1 MMSDSDNMK
10 PVKILLVEDNPGDI
24 RLTTE
29 ALKDSKI
36 RNTLEVVQD
45 GNEALDYLNKR
56 GKYKDVTIPDLV
68 LLDLDLPNTTGREV
82 LKIVKQ
88 DPKLKRIPLVILT
101 VSQSDQD
108 VLNAYDMQANA
119 YVTKPID
126 LEQFVKVI
134 QSIENFWFTI
144 VKYPYGD
151 S

>member
-1 MMSDSDNMK
+1 M
-10 PVKILLVEDNPGDI
+10 
-24 RLTTE
+24 
-29 ALKDSKI
+29 
-36 RNTLEVVQD
+36 
-45 GNEALDYLNKR
+45 
-56 GKYKDVTIPDLV
+56 
-68 LLDLDLPNTTGREV
+68 DLDLPNTTGREV